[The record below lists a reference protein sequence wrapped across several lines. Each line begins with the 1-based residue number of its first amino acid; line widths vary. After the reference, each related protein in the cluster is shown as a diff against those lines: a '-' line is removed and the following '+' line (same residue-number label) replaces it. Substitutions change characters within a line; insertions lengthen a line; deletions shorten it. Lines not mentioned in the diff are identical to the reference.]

1 MISKLPFP
9 TTVPGNPKKPILNGV
24 KKTPNELIKNA
35 WMNLSPQQYANLF
48 NCFNLSQRKSSYI
61 ASNLLVQSMTFMG
74 TGKMV
79 SAIVL
84 QLSNK

>member
-1 MISKLPFP
+1 
-9 TTVPGNPKKPILNGV
+9 
-24 KKTPNELIKNA
+24 
-35 WMNLSPQQYANLF
+35 MNLSPQQYANLF
-48 NCFNLSQRKSSYI
+48 TCFNLSQRKSSYI

>member
-1 MISKLPFP
+1 MDEFKSTI
-9 TTVPGNPKKPILNGV
+9 
-24 KKTPNELIKNA
+24 
-35 WMNLSPQQYANLF
+35 QQYANLF